1 MSQAAAGASGLPRHV
16 AVIMDGNGRW
26 AQRRALPRHL
36 GHRAGAKAVRATVE
50 GCARRGVEAL
60 TIFAFSSENWQ
71 RPQDEV
77 TRLMELFVESIDKE
91 VDELHRNGIRMRF
104 IGDLSRLR
112 AGLGAKIAAAE
123 ARTAA
128 NQRMTLFI
136 AVSYGGRWDIVE
148 AARRLAARAVAGEI
162 TPAAIDEAL
171 FADQLQLAGAPEPD
185 LFIRTGGEQR
195 ISNFLLWN
203 LAYSELYFCDTLWPD
218 FDDAA
223 LERRVAF
230 LRQPAATL
238 WPDRRAGRTMN
249 ARPARAHRDRAAARS
264 PGHRRAGLVAAR
276 GGGGDDRG
284 RDLRWRLRMGRVRAA
299 ALRAGPA
306 RVRRRH
312 PAGARGRRDARSRPA
327 LAHGLSCA
335 SPPSGG

>member
-1 MSQAAAGASGLPRHV
+1 VSQAAAGASGLPRHV

-50 GCARRGVEAL
+50 GCARRGIEAL

-77 TRLMELFVESIDKE
+77 SRLMELFVESIDKE
-91 VDELHRNGIRMRF
+91 VDELHRNGIRIRF

-123 ARTAA
+123 SRTAA
-128 NQRMTLFI
+128 NQRMTLYI
-136 AVSYGGRWDIVE
+136 AISYGGRWDIVE
-148 AARRLAARAVAGEI
+148 AARRLAARAVTGEI
-162 TPAAIDEAL
+162 KPEAIDETL

-185 LFIRTGGEQR
+185 LFIRTGGESR

-223 LERRVAF
+223 L
-230 LRQPAATL
+230 
-238 WPDRRAGRTMN
+238 D
-249 ARPARAHRDRAAARS
+249 
-264 PGHRRAGLVAAR
+264 
-276 GGGGDDRG
+276 
-284 RDLRWRLRMGRVRAA
+284 A
-299 ALRAGPA
+299 ALRFYASRQRRFGLTDAQVA
-306 RVRRRH
+306 R
-312 PAGARGRRDARSRPA
+312 
-327 LAHGLSCA
+327 
-335 SPPSGG
+335 